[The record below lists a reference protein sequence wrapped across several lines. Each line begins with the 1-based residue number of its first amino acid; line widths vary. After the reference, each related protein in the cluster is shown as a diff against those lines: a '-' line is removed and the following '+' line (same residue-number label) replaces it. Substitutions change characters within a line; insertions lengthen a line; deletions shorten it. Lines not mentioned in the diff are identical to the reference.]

1 LEKNN
6 RQRDGKWTEA
16 IAVGNE
22 AFLEKIRKQLD
33 IKAKSRKIRKN
44 KEGYELSEA
53 TIPFKGYY

>member
-22 AFLEKIRKQLD
+22 AFLANIQKQLD
-33 IKAKSRKIRKN
+33 IKAKSRKIKKN
-44 KEGYELSEA
+44 KEGYELSEPE
-53 TIPFKGYY
+53 IPYKGYY